1 MNFINDNNSSLTLP
15 LEPVPI
21 NREGRRATITFLG
34 TGTSTGVPQLGCKCP
49 VCRSDNPK
57 DKRLRNSALIT
68 VDDKRFLIDAGPDLR
83 QQLITNHIF
92 HVTGI
97 LLTHEHYD
105 HVGGLDDVRPL
116 GETNIYAE
124 ANVLEAIERNMSYC
138 FGAKIYP
145 GVPKMNLHR
154 IDLNPFQIKGVE
166 ITPIRVMHA
175 RLPVLG
181 FRIGEIAYLTD
192 VKTITDAELE
202 KLRGLKVLVINAL
215 RKEEHIS
222 HISLSEAIHIA
233 RKVNAE
239 NTYFSHISHH
249 LGLHDEVSR
258 ELPENIHLAYDNL
271 SINI

>member
-1 MNFINDNNSSLTLP
+1 MNFINDMKSSLSTP
-15 LEPVPI
+15 LK
-21 NREGRRATITFLG
+21 GRGATITFLG

-49 VCRSDNPK
+49 VCRSASPK

-83 QQLITNHIF
+83 QQLITNDIF
-92 HVTGI
+92 HVTAI

-124 ANVLEAIERNMSYC
+124 ANVLEAIERNMPYC
-138 FGAKIYP
+138 FGVIKYP
-145 GVPKMNLHR
+145 GVPKMNLHKV
-154 IDLNPFQIKGVE
+154 DMNPFQIQGVN
-166 ITPIRVMHA
+166 IIPIRAMHA

-181 FRIGEIAYLTD
+181 FRIGKLAYLTD
-192 VKTITDAELE
+192 VKSIDNTELD

-222 HISLSEAIHIA
+222 HLSLSEAISIA
-233 RKVNAE
+233 QQVNAE
-239 NTYFSHISHH
+239 NTYFTHISHH
-249 LGLHDEVSR
+249 LGLHEDVSA

-271 SINI
+271 SINF

>member
-1 MNFINDNNSSLTLP
+1 
-15 LEPVPI
+15 
-21 NREGRRATITFLG
+21 
-34 TGTSTGVPQLGCKCP
+34 
-49 VCRSDNPK
+49 
-57 DKRLRNSALIT
+57 
-68 VDDKRFLIDAGPDLR
+68 
-83 QQLITNHIF
+83 
-92 HVTGI
+92 
-97 LLTHEHYD
+97 
-105 HVGGLDDVRPL
+105 
-116 GETNIYAE
+116 
-124 ANVLEAIERNMSYC
+124 
-138 FGAKIYP
+138 
-145 GVPKMNLHR
+145 MNLHK
-154 IDLNPFQIKGVE
+154 ITTDPFQIQGVE
-166 ITPIRVMHA
+166 ITPIRALHA